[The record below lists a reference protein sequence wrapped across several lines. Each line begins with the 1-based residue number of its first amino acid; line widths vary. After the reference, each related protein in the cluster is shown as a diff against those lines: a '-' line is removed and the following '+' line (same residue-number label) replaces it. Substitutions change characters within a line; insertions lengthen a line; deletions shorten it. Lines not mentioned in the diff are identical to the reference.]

1 MLPAGSWDAP
11 DLLRS
16 QLLCRS
22 LQQRRRSSR
31 TQGKNIVTLQPPDK
45 PSLGPESPY
54 RRCDPA
60 EVDPTA
66 AKASVEGASMHQL
79 HSSFLTNA
87 NVALHPPLDVHRAY
101 AQEGI
106 TDDIY

>member
-1 MLPAGSWDAP
+1 
-11 DLLRS
+11 
-16 QLLCRS
+16 
-22 LQQRRRSSR
+22 
-31 TQGKNIVTLQPPDK
+31 
-45 PSLGPESPY
+45 
-54 RRCDPA
+54 
-60 EVDPTA
+60 VDPTA